1 MGRFYNIFYPVSSC
15 NLQGIITLLCFSTNF
30 YRVLWSAVA
39 RHWWGGWGM
48 GSGGMLTFIELATY
62 VMRDHWTC
70 SLRDAGSNRWKKHN
84 WVYPDGNVAWETM
97 AAERGFEVEAVSHQ
111 RKQFTRK
118 IVQRKSTSPSLAG
131 TQIIDRAWRSLKND
145 WWPQLVN
152 ATSKVGGHTMMS
164 DDIKSMV
171 HHWVWRQSLGP
182 ATPLRLLE
190 ELKRLLKH
198 WWKNAVKCR
207 FAVVWK
213 RSKTRKRKKTMSFFY

>member
-1 MGRFYNIFYPVSSC
+1 MLDRIVGK
-15 NLQGIITLLCFSTNF
+15 STT
-30 YRVLWSAVA
+30 V
-39 RHWWGGWGM
+39 
-48 GSGGMLTFIELATY
+48 
-62 VMRDHWTC
+62 
-70 SLRDAGSNRWKKHN
+70 
-84 WVYPDGNVAWETM
+84 VYPDGNVAWETM

-145 WWPQLVN
+145 WWPQHVN

-164 DDIKSMV
+164 NDIKSMV
-171 HHWVWRQSLGP
+171 HQWVWRQSLGP

-213 RSKTRKRKKTMSFFY
+213 RSKTRKRKNIEFFTKIPTLCHGRLSSVYLVGLFTYSPALHSYVKSWM